1 MTIILP
7 GFLATQETAIAS
19 YGTDFYIGLMINFN
33 TTTENIW
40 LFITTPFS
48 SPVNYTIAD
57 FTHIIS
63 AGIVTNVSPVNES
76 IDISYVTLNS
86 SYSQRKKGIHVYTEN
101 GGLISVLVINY
112 VYYSSGDYLAYS
124 HQELLIHQYRYFV
137 VSIVTAE
144 LLSGVLLVGN
154 KDKTTVTIIPTQ
166 SIVVPQDIQNST
178 SAEMTVTAGA
188 PFTIT
193 LHKMQTFLFGS
204 LTADISGTSIVSD
217 KPLTVIS
224 GHECAYIPINVTAC
238 EQLTEQ
244 IPPTVTWGKR
254 FLLTPYA
261 GRSRRYYKI
270 IAADNKTTLTYR
282 CSTDSAVTLYLL
294 NPGDFT
300 TFYSN
305 TSYCSLVSDKPV
317 LVTQLGPG
325 NNFDFLGIG
334 DPVISTI
341 PPIDQY
347 FENVTFISPILPII
361 ETHHLNLAST
371 ANDTVLMD
379 GEPLSLTWNNI
390 YDSDN
395 NIIGYGAQIPI
406 TDLTSHTITT
416 QSNTKFS
423 ALVYGFGWSTGY
435 SYSANVNQ
443 MQLVQSR

>member
-1 MTIILP
+1 
-7 GFLATQETAIAS
+7 
-19 YGTDFYIGLMINFN
+19 MINFN

-40 LFITTPFS
+40 LFITTPSS

-57 FTHIIS
+57 YTHIIS
-63 AGIVTNVSPVNES
+63 TGIVTSLSPVNES

-86 SYSQRKKGIHVYTEN
+86 SYSQRKKGIRVYTEN

-124 HQELLIHQYRYFV
+124 HQELLIHQYQYFA
-137 VSIVTAE
+137 VSTETIG

-154 KDKTTVTIIPTQ
+154 KDNTTVTIIPTE
-166 SIVVPQDIQNST
+166 SVIIPQDIQNST
-178 SAEMTVTAGA
+178 SADITVAAGT
-188 PFTIT
+188 PYTVT
-193 LHKMQTFLFGS
+193 LHKMQTFLFGTP
-204 LTADISGTSIVSD
+204 TADISGTSIVSD

-224 GHECAYIPINVTAC
+224 GHECAYIPVNVTAC
-238 EQLTEQ
+238 EQLIEQ

-294 NPGDFT
+294 NPGDYT

-305 TSYCSLVSDKPV
+305 TTSYCSLISDKPV

-334 DPVISTI
+334 DPVISMI
-341 PPIDQY
+341 LPIDQY
-347 FENVTFISPILPII
+347 FENITFISPTLPII
-361 ETHHLNLAST
+361 ETHHLNLASIT
-371 ANDTVLMD
+371 NDTVLMD
-379 GEPLSLTWNNI
+379 GQPLSLTWNNI
-390 YDSDN
+390 YDSEN
-395 NIIGYGAQIPI
+395 NIMGYGTQIPI

-435 SYSANVNQ
+435 SYSANVKQ